1 MKNEHLIPAS
11 EFCRYYHV
19 EDSFINSLHDYGLV
33 EITTI
38 EHTRFIDTEKLAE
51 LEKFARLHYELDINL
66 EGIEVINYMLQKIK
80 DLQHEVILL
89 RQRLQ
94 LYEN

>member
-1 MKNEHLIPAS
+1 MKNDRLIPAS

-38 EHTRFIDTEKLAE
+38 EHNHFINAEKLAE
-51 LEKFARLHYELDINL
+51 LEKFTRLHYDLDINL
-66 EGIEVINYMLQKIK
+66 EGIEVINYMLQKIR
-80 DLQHEVILL
+80 DLQQEIVIL

-94 LYEN
+94 FYEN